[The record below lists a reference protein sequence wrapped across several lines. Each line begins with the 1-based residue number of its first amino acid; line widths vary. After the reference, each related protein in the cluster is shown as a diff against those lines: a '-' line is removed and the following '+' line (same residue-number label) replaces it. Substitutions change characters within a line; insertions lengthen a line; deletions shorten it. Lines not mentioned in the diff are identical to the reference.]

1 MPKDPALAFDAG
13 DDAPLYTRV
22 KSLILGRI
30 SSGEWPEGARVPSEN
45 ELVRDLGVSRM
56 TVNRALRELQSEGIL
71 RREQGI
77 GSFVAEQKPQSNL
90 LEIRNIRAEIEERGH
105 RHACEVVVLEEV
117 EADSGIA
124 AALEIDR
131 GTTVFHSI
139 LLHRENGKPVQVEER
154 HVNAAFAP
162 DYLAQDF
169 AATTPYE
176 YLTALGPM
184 EAAEHVIEAILPPA
198 RLCSLLE
205 VSEDEPCLLLTRRTW
220 SDSRVVSRARLTHP
234 GSRYKLAGRQ
244 IFDNPLK

>member
-1 MPKDPALAFDAG
+1 MPDTPALAFD
-13 DDAPLYTRV
+13 DDDGPLYTRV

-56 TVNRALRELQSEGIL
+56 TVNRALRELQSEGVL
-71 RREQGI
+71 RREQGV

-105 RHACEVVVLEEV
+105 RHDSAVIALEEV
-117 EADSGIA
+117 AADSGVA
-124 AALEIDR
+124 AALEIAR
-131 GTTVFHSI
+131 GTPAFHSI

-154 HVNAAFAP
+154 HVNPGFAP

-169 AATTPYE
+169 AATTPYA
-176 YLTALGPM
+176 YLTGLGPL
-184 EAAEHVIEAILPPA
+184 EAAEHVIEAVLPPPPV
-198 RLCSLLE
+198 RELLE
-205 VSEDEPCLLLTRRTW
+205 VAEGEPCLLLTRRTW
-220 SDSRVVSRARLTHP
+220 SDGRVVSRARLTHP

-244 IFDNPLK
+244 VFDNPLK

>member
-1 MPKDPALAFDAG
+1 MQKDPALAFDAG

-22 KSLILGRI
+22 KSLIVGRI
-30 SSGEWPEGARVPSEN
+30 SSGEWPEGFRVPSEN

-56 TVNRALRELQSEGIL
+56 TVNRALRELQSEGLL

-105 RHACEVVVLEEV
+105 RHEAEVIALEEV
-117 EADSGIA
+117 AADSATA
-124 AALEIDR
+124 AALAIGK
-131 GTTVFHSI
+131 GTAVFHSL

-154 HVNAAFAP
+154 HVNPDFAP
-162 DYLAQDF
+162 TYMIQDF
-169 AATTPYE
+169 TATTPYE

-184 EAAEHVIEAILPPA
+184 EAAEHVIEAILPPPQVRA
-198 RLCSLLE
+198 LLE
-205 VSEDEPCLLLTRRTW
+205 VSAEEPCLLLTRRTW
-220 SDSRVVSRARLTHP
+220 SDGKVVSRARLTHP

-244 IFDNPLK
+244 IFDSPLR